1 LLEANP
7 DLDPKLTRAEV
18 AATLPLL
25 DPPRHGRPY
34 GYMAPGRWTEFA
46 GWMRDN
52 ALVPDM
58 LPPAAVLSNAYLPGT
73 ISE

>member
-1 LLEANP
+1 M
-7 DLDPKLTRAEV
+7 

-34 GYMAPGRWTEFA
+34 GYMAPGRWTKFA

-52 ALVPDM
+52 GLIAHHAA
-58 LPPAAVLSNAYLPGT
+58 PAEVLSNDYLPGT
-73 ISE
+73 IPE